1 MWLNNKRKIV
11 ATVAGL
17 LVVVAI
23 AGASGAF
30 GRGASL
36 EVPTT
41 AVVKGEFIDYLQVRG
56 EVKAVRS
63 VPLTVPTTGGGD
75 LQILELAKN
84 GMTIKRGDVVV
95 RFDPMTVQR
104 TLNDRRSD
112 FKQAEEE
119 IAKTQAQYRI
129 QQQQAQTDMTKARY
143 DVRRAE
149 LDTVPHEFLSRMER
163 EQKELALADAKARL
177 SEAERKLKTLHDIET
192 AELGSK
198 IQKRDKARFDLEHA
212 ERQLGG
218 LEIVAPVDGV
228 VAIMPNWRSCCPP
241 PDFKAGDRAW
251 PGQVIAEVP
260 DLSTLRVTARLE
272 EAERGRMQPGQ
283 RVVVRADAVP
293 DKELGGKIDD
303 ISALARVD
311 FSNWPPQ
318 RNFDMVV
325 QIDQMDPRLRP
336 GMNTSVRVAVDRVA
350 DAVLIPARAVFE
362 KEGRSVAYVPRMRGG
377 WDERLVQIARR
388 GQEQHIV
395 LGGVEP
401 GERVALK
408 DPIPQVK

>member
-1 MWLNNKRKIV
+1 MWRADKRTIIGS
-11 ATVAGL
+11 AAGL
-17 LVVVAI
+17 AVVVAA

-30 GRGASL
+30 GRGASV

-41 AVVKGEFIDYLQVRG
+41 LVIKGDFIDYLQVRG

-63 VPLTVPTTGGGD
+63 IPLTAPTTGGGD
-75 LQILELAKN
+75 LQILELAQN
-84 GMTIKRGDVVV
+84 GMSIKKGDVVV

-104 TLNDRRSD
+104 GLNDRRSE

-119 IAKTQAQYRI
+119 ISKTQAQYRI
-129 QQQQAQTDMTKARY
+129 QQQQSETDLNKARY

-149 LDTVPHEFLSRMER
+149 LDTVPHEFLSRMDR
-163 EQKELALADAKARL
+163 EKKQLALADAQSRL
-177 SEAERKLKTLHDIET
+177 GEAQRKLSALRDIEK

-198 IQKRDKARFDLEHA
+198 IQKRDKARFDMEHA

-218 LEIVAPVDGV
+218 LQILAPVDGV

-241 PDFKAGDRAW
+241 PDFKPGDRAW
-251 PGQVIAEVP
+251 PGQIIAEVP

-293 DKELGGKIDD
+293 DKELVGKIGD

-311 FSNWPPQ
+311 FSSWPPQ
-318 RNFDMVV
+318 RNFDMIVE
-325 QIDQMDPRLRP
+325 IDQLDPRMRP
-336 GMNTSVRVAVDRVA
+336 GMNTTVRVAVDRVA

-362 KEGRSVAYVPRMRGG
+362 KEGRSVAYVLGPRGG
-377 WDERLVQIARR
+377 WDERAVQIGRR
-388 GQEQHIV
+388 GQEQLIV
-395 LGGVEP
+395 REGVEA

-408 DPIPQVK
+408 DPIPPLK

>member
-1 MWLNNKRKIV
+1 MWRNKKRSII
-11 ATVAGL
+11 AALIGL
-17 LVVVAI
+17 AVVVAL
-23 AGASGAF
+23 AGMSVV
-30 GRGASL
+30 GRGNAVD
-36 EVPTT
+36 VPTT
-41 AVVKGEFIDYLQVRG
+41 AVIKGEFIDYLQVRG

-84 GMTIKRGDVVV
+84 GMSIKKGDVVV
-95 RFDPMTVQR
+95 RFDPMSVER

-119 IAKTQAQYRI
+119 VAKTRALFRMQE
-129 QQQQAQTDMTKARY
+129 QQAQTDLTKARY

-163 EQKELALADAKARL
+163 EQKMLALADAKARL
-177 SEAERKLKTLHDIET
+177 SEAEEKLKALHDIEK
-192 AELGSK
+192 AEAGSK
-198 IQKRDKARFDLEHA
+198 IQKRDKARFDMEHA
-212 ERQLGG
+212 ERQIGG
-218 LEIVAPVDGV
+218 LQIEAPVDGV

-272 EAERGRMQPGQ
+272 EAERGRMQIGQ
-283 RVVVRADAVP
+283 RVVVRADAIP
-293 DKELGGKIDD
+293 DKEMAGKISD

-318 RNFDMVV
+318 RNFDMIVLL
-325 QIDQMDPRLRP
+325 DEMDPRLRP

-350 DAVLIPARAVFE
+350 DAVLIPARAVFQ
-362 KEGRSVAYVPRMRGG
+362 KEGRSVAYVSRARGG

-388 GQEQHIV
+388 GQEQHI
-395 LGGVEP
+395 LQDGVQP

-408 DPIPQVK
+408 DPIPPVK

>member
-1 MWLNNKRKIV
+1 MWRNNKRTIL
-11 ATVAGL
+11 ASVAGL
-17 LVVVAI
+17 ALVIII

-30 GRGASL
+30 GGGAAVD
-36 EVPTT
+36 VPTT
-41 AVVKGEFIDYLQVRG
+41 AVIKGEFIDYLQVRG

-84 GMTIKRGDVVV
+84 GMSIKKGDVVV
-95 RFDPMTVQR
+95 RFDPMSVER
-104 TLNDRRSD
+104 ALNDRRSD

-119 IAKTQAQYRI
+119 IAKTRAQYRI
-129 QQQQAQTDMTKARY
+129 QEQQAQTDLTKARY

-163 EQKELALADAKARL
+163 EQKMLALADAKARL
-177 SEAERKLKTLHDIET
+177 SEAEKKLKALGDIEQ

-198 IQKRDKARFDLEHA
+198 LQKRDKGRFDMEHA

-218 LEIVAPVDGV
+218 LQIMSPVDGV

-251 PGQVIAEVP
+251 PGQIIAEVP
-260 DLSTLRVTARLE
+260 DLSTLRVTAKLE

-283 RVVVRADAVP
+283 RVIVRADAVP
-293 DKELGGKIDD
+293 DKELAGKIDD

-318 RNFDMVV
+318 RNFEMIV
-325 QIDQMDPRLRP
+325 QIDQIDPRLRP
-336 GMNTSVRVAVDRVA
+336 GMNTTVRVAVDRVPE
-350 DAVLIPARAVFE
+350 AVLIPARAVFE
-362 KEGRSVAYVPRMRGG
+362 KDGRSVAYVQRSRGG

-388 GQEQHIV
+388 GQEQLV
-395 LGGVEP
+395 VRGGVQP
-401 GERVALK
+401 GDRVALK
-408 DPIPQVK
+408 DPIPAVK